1 MKTQL
6 ELVELIKINAY
17 NTYRATLIAGPK
29 FTQELFKE
37 LSEPKPGDL
46 VMEVTTHR
54 MKNLDPLEGIGR
66 LVGVGDAP
74 IFATRE
80 EATAAGYEPD
90 EKIPERQVW
99 DITLDFDDGRAF
111 RWENATFIKI
121 KEDLV

>member
-29 FTQELFKE
+29 FTQDLFKE
-37 LSEPKPGDL
+37 LSNPKPGDL

-54 MKNLDPLEGIGR
+54 MKNRDPFEGIGR
-66 LVGVGDAP
+66 LVGVGYAP
-74 IFATRE
+74 LF
-80 EATAAGYEPD
+80 ATAAGYGPD
-90 EKIPERQVW
+90 EKIPERKVW

-111 RWENATFIKI
+111 RWENASFIKV